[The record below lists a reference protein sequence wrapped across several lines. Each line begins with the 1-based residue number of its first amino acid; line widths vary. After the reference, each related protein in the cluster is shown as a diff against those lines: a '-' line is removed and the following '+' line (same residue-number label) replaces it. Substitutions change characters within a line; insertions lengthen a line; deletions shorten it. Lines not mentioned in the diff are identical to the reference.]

1 MKIRNILDAAIVSFC
16 VFLVAGPA
24 AASVPLP
31 EPGTLSIFA
40 VGIAAAYLIHRR
52 NRRK

>member
-1 MKIRNILDAAIVSFC
+1 MKTRNILDAAIVKSC
-16 VFLVAGPA
+16 FLFVAGPA
-24 AASVPLP
+24 SAGILLP